1 MNSYRNLK
9 KLINTELSYVSKSNR
24 EFLVKRKK
32 DDYVICSFYSLE
44 ERDYLYKNKN
54 PYISYLK
61 IYDLSEVYAFNIK
74 ENMRNIIIE
83 IIKSIKEVQKIISK
97 IEQIPAKYIIELNEN
112 FSAIKSFYCIL
123 HEYKKI
129 DGKYTKTKYLNIKYD
144 LIKEEIEIEEKD
156 KLVKKIGK
164 EDINNLI
171 DLFNREYIKEFEKNI
186 RENVRVETERLGNL
200 KDWRI

>member
-9 KLINTELSYVSKSNR
+9 KLINTELSYVYKSNK

-44 ERDYLYKNKN
+44 ERDYLYNNRN

-61 IYDLSEVYAFNIK
+61 IYDLSEVYAFNMK
-74 ENMRNIIIE
+74 ENIRNVIVEIVE
-83 IIKSIKEVQKIISK
+83 IIKEIQKTISK
-97 IEQIPAKYIIELNEN
+97 MKQIHLKYIIELNEN
-112 FSAIKSFYCIL
+112 FSVVKSFYCIL

-129 DGKYTKTKYLNIKYD
+129 NGKYSKTKYLNIKYD

-164 EDINNLI
+164 EDINKFI
-171 DLFNREYIKEFEKNI
+171 DLFKREYIKEFEKVI
-186 RENVRVETERLGNL
+186 RENVKVETERLGNL
-200 KDWRI
+200 KDWRL